1 MKGKEIDNHL
11 RKIER
16 TINDLIRM
24 FQTIKH
30 MQRLQSKSLILVETD
45 TWRLTTN
52 ENEQSKLIQAHFKKQ
67 FSKELAEVSKIKP
80 TAIKQ
85 PTQEEI
91 RGTIYLLKSNISA
104 GCDEINAELFENSP
118 DTVYSLIAEV

>member
-1 MKGKEIDNHL
+1 
-11 RKIER
+11 
-16 TINDLIRM
+16 M

-91 RGTIYLLKSNISA
+91 RETIYLLKSNISA
-104 GCDEINAELFENSP
+104 GCDEITAELFENSP